1 MHAEGAEHGHCQLA
15 TGICFP
21 AASAGV
27 EHVSMAQALAGGTRP
42 AGTSGR
48 HGRGCRACVC
58 VESGAS
64 RAVRLQT
71 WQEKSIAGK
80 PQITS
85 FLPLMEMQFIFKG
98 FAIKTKHLEFFS
110 EVVLGCVWPVEFTV
124 ISLNS

>member
-1 MHAEGAEHGHCQLA
+1 MDIANLLQAFASQLQVLEWSTCLWPKPWQVGPGQRAHLEDSAGAAEH
-15 TGICFP
+15 
-21 AASAGV
+21 
-27 EHVSMAQALAGGTRP
+27 
-42 AGTSGR
+42 
-48 HGRGCRACVC
+48 VC

-85 FLPLMEMQFIFKG
+85 FLPLMEMHFIFKG